1 LQITRLRLLGFKSF
15 VEPTELLIGPGLT
28 GVVGPNGC
36 GKSNLLEA
44 LRWVMGET
52 SYKSM
57 RGSAMDDVIFAGTDR
72 RPARNMAE
80 VLVAIDNSKRTA
92 PAGFNDA
99 DVLEIS
105 RRIQREAGSV
115 YKVNGKEARAKD
127 IQILFADAA
136 TGARSQALVQQ
147 GQIGQLINAKPQ
159 ERRRIL
165 EDAAGIAGLYSRRHE
180 AELRLR
186 AAEANLER
194 LKDVIGQIGAQ
205 LQNLRRQARQAQ
217 KYKELT
223 AELRKLEAIQ
233 HYQHYSSANA
243 AVQSE
248 EAQLLEALR
257 AVGQLTQAE
266 AAALRVQSEAADA
279 LQPLR
284 DEEATRAAVLHRI
297 EVERGTLDREEA
309 RAKER
314 EAELKARLEQI
325 QNDAE
330 REDHAIAEARELLA
344 RFDREEE
351 AINAQGDGAEA
362 RVEAAAKAEAALAT
376 LNEAETALSALTAKA
391 AELRAERRQLETQI
405 AEHNG
410 RAGRFA
416 AQEADLARQLAELR
430 VKSAASSPVEALRE
444 ELARLEDQLE
454 SIETGIIAA
463 EEACAQSR
471 IREKDT
477 REAAS
482 AARLKAK
489 SLETEVATL
498 IKLLKPAE
506 AGRFKPI
513 VDQITVTPGFEI
525 ALGAALGDDLD
536 VTADQAAP
544 TRWTLVSEAAG
555 DPALP
560 QGAERLSAFVRGPLE
575 LSRRLAQIGVVA
587 SKAEGDRLKD
597 RLSPGQRLITQE
609 GDLWRWD
616 GFVAAA
622 NAPSAAARRLAE
634 RNRLNGLEA
643 QLDELSA
650 VADRADQERLAAQT
664 AATEA
669 EAAEKR
675 LRDAARAAQAALG
688 QKRASFSQAERA
700 AMEHSNKLQS
710 LEEARE
716 RAAYGREEAEAAREA
731 AQDAITQARP
741 VDQAEAELA
750 ALKDQAG
757 AKRNLYTETK
767 AALDGIERDI
777 RGRQFRLK
785 AIGEERMRWL
795 QRTKSA
801 NAQIAS
807 LEERL
812 SGIKAELA
820 ALADLPA
827 KIADRRNKILNEI
840 SQAEAARKAAADQLA
855 AATNTLRDA
864 DKALREAQSGL
875 STARETRARVEA
887 RLEAA
892 RERRSEQARLIR
904 ENFECQPEEVLK
916 SVGLE
921 DAANLPAG
929 HDVEQQVVKLKAERE
944 RLGGVNLRAEEEAA
958 QLGGEFEGME
968 KEREDL
974 QEAIAKLR
982 TGIASLNKEGR
993 KRLLDAFDTV
1003 RAHFERLFKILF
1015 AGGEAEL
1022 QLIESDDPLES
1033 GLEILCRPP
1042 GKKPQVLTL
1051 LSGGEKALTALALIF
1066 AVFLTNPSPICV
1078 LDEVDAP
1085 LDDANVDRFC
1095 TMMEEM
1101 ARTTETRFLVI
1112 THHPMTMSRMN
1123 RLFGVTMQEKGVSQ
1137 LVSVDLQ
1144 AAERFREAS

>member
-57 RGSAMDDVIFAGTDR
+57 RASAMDDVIFAGTDT
-72 RPARNMAE
+72 RPSRNMAE
-80 VLVAIDNSKRTA
+80 VMVAIDNSKRTA
-92 PAGFNDA
+92 PAAFNDA

-105 RRIQREAGSV
+105 RRIQRDAGSV

-127 IQILFADAA
+127 VQILFADAA

-147 GQIGQLINAKPQ
+147 GQIGQLINSKPQ

-180 AELRLR
+180 AELRLK

-194 LKDVIGQIGAQ
+194 LKDVIGQVGAQ
-205 LQNLRRQARQAQ
+205 LANLRRQARQAQ

-223 AELRKLEAIQ
+223 ADLRKFEAIQ
-233 HYQHYSSANA
+233 HHQHYASANA
-243 AVQSE
+243 AVQTE

-257 AVGQLTQAE
+257 AVGQFTQGE
-266 AAALRVQSEAADA
+266 AAALRMQTEAADA
-279 LQPLR
+279 MQPLR

-297 EVERGTLDREEA
+297 EVERNTLDREEA
-309 RAKER
+309 RARER
-314 EAELKARLEQI
+314 EAELKARLVQI
-325 QNDAE
+325 QADAE
-330 REDHAIAEARELLA
+330 REDAAIAEARELLE

-351 AINAQGDGAEA
+351 AIKSQGDGAEA
-362 RVEAAAKAEAALAT
+362 RAEAAERAEIALSA
-376 LNEAETALSALTAKA
+376 LNDAEAAVSALTAKV
-391 AELRAERRQLETQI
+391 AELRAERRQLETQVV
-405 AEHNG
+405 EHG
-410 RAGRFA
+410 SRASRFA
-416 AQEADLARQLAELR
+416 AQEADIARNVAELR
-430 VKSAASSPVEALRE
+430 AKAGAGAPLDALRE
-444 ELARLEDQLE
+444 DVAMLEDQLE
-454 SIETGIIAA
+454 TLEGQILAA
-463 EEACAQSR
+463 EDAVAQSR
-471 IREKDT
+471 VREKDT
-477 REAAS
+477 RDVAQAM
-482 AARLKAK
+482 RLKAK
-489 SLETEVATL
+489 GLEAEVATL

-513 VDQITVTPGFEI
+513 VDQISVSPGCEI

-544 TRWTLVSEAAG
+544 TRWTLVSDVAG

-560 QGAERLSAFVRGPLE
+560 FGAEPLSAFVRGPLE

-587 SKAEGDRLKD
+587 SREEGDRLRE
-597 RLSPGQRLITQE
+597 RLSPSQRLVTRE

-616 GFVAAA
+616 GLVAAA

-634 RNRLNGLEA
+634 RNRLTGLEA
-643 QLDELSA
+643 QLDDLKDS
-650 VADRADQERLAAQT
+650 ADRADAERQAAQT
-664 AATEA
+664 AAGEA
-669 EAAEKR
+669 QAAEKR
-675 LRDAARAAQAALG
+675 YRDAARAAQAALG

-700 AMEHSNKLQS
+700 AMEEANKLRS

-716 RAAYGREEAEAAREA
+716 RAAYAREEAEAAREQA
-731 AQDAITQARP
+731 EDALSSARP
-741 VDQAEAELA
+741 VDHAEAELEKLKKA
-750 ALKDQAG
+750 AG
-757 AKRNLYTETK
+757 FKRNGYTEAK

-777 RGRQFRLK
+777 RGRLFRLK
-785 AIGEERMRWL
+785 SIGEERIRWL

-801 NAQIAS
+801 NTQMAS

-812 SGIKAELA
+812 GGIKEELA
-820 ALADLPA
+820 SLAELPA
-827 KIADRRNKILNEI
+827 KIAERRNKILNEI
-840 SQAEAARKAAADQLA
+840 GQAETARKAAADQLA
-855 AATNTLRDA
+855 AATNALRESDR
-864 DKALREAQSGL
+864 ALREAQAGL
-875 STARETRARVEA
+875 STARETRARIEA

-892 RERRSEQARLIR
+892 RERRAEYAQAIR
-904 ENFECQPEEVLK
+904 DNFECQPGDILA

-921 DAANLPAG
+921 SADTLPAAQEI
-929 HDVEQQVVKLKAERE
+929 EQQIVKLKAERE

-958 QLGGEFEGME
+958 ALGGEFDGME
-968 KEREDL
+968 KERSDL
-974 QEAIAKLR
+974 QEAIVKLR

-1003 RAHFERLFKILF
+1003 QAHFERLFKVLF
-1015 AGGEAEL
+1015 AGGEAHLE
-1022 QLIESDDPLES
+1022 LIESDDPLES
-1033 GLEILCRPP
+1033 GLEIFCRPP

-1051 LSGGEKALTALALIF
+1051 LSGGEKALAALALIF

-1085 LDDANVDRFC
+1085 LDDSNVDRFC
-1095 TMMEEM
+1095 AMMEEM
-1101 ARTTETRFLVI
+1101 ARSTDTRFLVI

-1123 RLFGVTMQEKGVSQ
+1123 RLFGVTMQEKGISQ

>member
-1 LQITRLRLLGFKSF
+1 MQITRLRLLGFKSF
-15 VEPTELLIGPGLT
+15 VEPTELIIGPGLT

-57 RGSAMDDVIFAGTDR
+57 RGSAMDDVIFAGTDK

-80 VLVAIDNSKRTA
+80 VMVAIDNSKRTA
-92 PAGFNDA
+92 PAAFNDA

-105 RRIQREAGSV
+105 RRIQREAGSI
-115 YKVNGKEARAKD
+115 YKVNGKEVRAKD
-127 IQILFADAA
+127 VQILFADAA

-165 EDAAGIAGLYSRRHE
+165 EDAAGIAGLYSRRQE
-180 AELRLR
+180 AELRLK
-186 AAEANLER
+186 ATEANLER
-194 LKDVIGQIGAQ
+194 LRDVIGQIGTQ
-205 LQNLRRQARQAQ
+205 LANLRRQARQAQ

-223 AELRKLEAIQ
+223 AELRKLEAMQ
-233 HYQHYSSANA
+233 HYQQYASANA

-248 EAQLLEALR
+248 EAQLFEALR

-266 AAALRVQSEAADA
+266 SAALRVQSENADA

-284 DEEATRAAVLHRI
+284 EEEATRAAVLHRI
-297 EVERGTLDREEA
+297 QVERDTLDREEK
-309 RAKER
+309 RALER
-314 EAELKARLEQI
+314 EAELKGRLEQI
-325 QNDAE
+325 QKDAE
-330 REDHAIAEARELLA
+330 REDQAIAEARELLA

-351 AINAQGDGAEA
+351 LIEAQGDSAEA
-362 RVEAAAKAEAALAT
+362 RAEAAERVEVALDAM
-376 LNEAETALSALTAKA
+376 NEAEAALSALTAKT

-405 AEHNG
+405 SEHNA
-410 RAGRFA
+410 RASRFA
-416 AQEADLARQLAELR
+416 AQEADIARQIAELR
-430 VKSAASSPVEALRE
+430 AKNAASSPVETLRE
-444 ELARLEDQLE
+444 DVAMLEAQLED
-454 SIETGIIAA
+454 IEVGILAA
-463 EEACAQSR
+463 EDAVAQSR
-471 IREKDT
+471 IKEKDT
-477 REAAS
+477 REAAG
-482 AARLKAK
+482 AARLRAK

-513 VDQITVTPGFEI
+513 VDQITVTQGYEI

-536 VTADQAAP
+536 VSADQAAP
-544 TRWTLVSEAAG
+544 TRWTLVSDTAG
-555 DPALP
+555 DPAMP

-587 SKAEGDRLKD
+587 TKADGDRLKD
-597 RLSPGQRLITQE
+597 KLSPGQRLVTKE

-634 RNRLNGLEA
+634 RNRLNGLET
-643 QLDELSA
+643 QLDELMDA
-650 VADRADQERLAAQT
+650 AGRADAERQNAQN

-669 EAAEKR
+669 LAAEKR
-675 LRDAARAAQAALG
+675 LRDAARSAQSALA
-688 QKRASFSQAERA
+688 QKRATFSQAERA
-700 AMEHSNKLQS
+700 AMEQANKLQS

-716 RAAYGREEAEAAREA
+716 RAAYGREEAETACET
-731 AQDAITQARP
+731 AQDALASAKP
-741 VDQAEAELA
+741 VGEAEAELDR
-750 ALKDQAG
+750 LKQQSSAQRNVYTG
-757 AKRNLYTETK
+757 AK
-767 AALDGIERDI
+767 AALEGIERDL
-777 RGRQFRLK
+777 RGRETRLK
-785 AIGEERMRWL
+785 SIGEERLRWL

-801 NAQIAS
+801 NAQMAS
-807 LEERL
+807 LDERL

-820 ALADLPA
+820 SAAELPA

-840 SQAEAARKAAADQLA
+840 SQAETARKAAADKLA
-855 AATNTLRDA
+855 EATNALRDA

-875 STARETRARVEA
+875 SAARETRARVEA

-892 RERRSEQARLIR
+892 RERRAEYAHLIR

-916 SVGLE
+916 AGGVE
-921 DAANLPAG
+921 DASNLPATQ
-929 HDVEQQVVKLKAERE
+929 DIEQQIVKLKAERE
-944 RLGGVNLRAEEEAA
+944 RLGGVNLRAEEELA
-958 QLGGEFEGME
+958 QIGGEFENME
-968 KEREDL
+968 KERDDL
-974 QEAIAKLR
+974 AEAIAKLR
-982 TGIASLNKEGR
+982 TGIANLNREGR
-993 KRLLDAFDTV
+993 KRLLDAFDVV

-1101 ARTTETRFLVI
+1101 ARTTATRFLVI

-1144 AAERFREAS
+1144 AAERFQKAS